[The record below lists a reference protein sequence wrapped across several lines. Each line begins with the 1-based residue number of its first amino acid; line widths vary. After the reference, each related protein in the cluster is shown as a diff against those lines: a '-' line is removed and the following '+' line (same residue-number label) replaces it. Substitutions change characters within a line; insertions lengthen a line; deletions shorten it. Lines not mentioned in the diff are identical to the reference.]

1 MKSETGLMKHS
12 SVKRVILGGFFVA
25 GLLSAAIMSPSAYG
39 GGLLTPFSF
48 ESAGVMPKG
57 VRGIRI
63 MGFTTEIQERW
74 DGAGGYEPLANK
86 FNKPITFGELAAGQ
100 PEASDRAQL
109 KGLLMSKDVPL
120 ESIVGDA
127 RGVANARLTSTI
139 PVVAYGLTDR
149 LTVAAV
155 VPVIYSR
162 VNVMTGWASNENLQA
177 VLDGLS
183 AEGRHNKKLSF
194 EKKLHNVVATK
205 LAGFGYR
212 PLENETNQ
220 EIGDVTLGAKYL
232 IHKDDAL
239 AFAVSSR
246 VVVPTGRQS
255 SVEKLIDIAPGDGQW
270 DVGLGAT
277 LEFRHSGQLASYA
290 SLGGLYQIESR
301 RPKRVPIVQSENATP
316 DIDFDTEE
324 RLGASI
330 SSATGLRYKPFP
342 LWTLGAQYSFQYKGP
357 DTYSGRAFAKERYQ
371 WMSNET
377 EQDLQSAQVG
387 LTFSTIPLFQKGTFP
402 APLETTLSFATSLGG
417 RNTNKVAMAA
427 WELALFF

>member
-1 MKSETGLMKHS
+1 MRSEMRTTFSVSAMAGLATIA
-12 SVKRVILGGFFVA
+12 VAVA
-25 GLLSAAIMSPSAYG
+25 GIAPSAHA
-39 GGLLTPFSF
+39 GGLLAPFSF
-48 ESAGVMPKG
+48 DTAGVMPKG

-86 FNKPITFGELAAGQ
+86 FNKPITFGELADGQ

-109 KGLLMSKDVPL
+109 KGLLMSKDIPL
-120 ESIVGDA
+120 DSIVGDA

-139 PVVAYGLTDR
+139 PVAAYGLTDR

-155 VPVIYSR
+155 IPVIYSR
-162 VNVMTGWASNENLQA
+162 VNVMTGWASNENFQA

-194 EKKLHNVVATK
+194 EEKLHNVVATK
-205 LAGFGYR
+205 LAGYGYR
-212 PLENETNQ
+212 PLENEINQ

-232 IHKDDAL
+232 VHKDDAL

-246 VVVPTGRQS
+246 VVIPTGRQS

-277 LEFRHSGQLASYA
+277 VEYQHSGQVASYA

-301 RPKRVPIVQSENATP
+301 RAKRVPIVQSENATP
-316 DIDFDTEE
+316 DIDFDVEE
-324 RLGASI
+324 RLGASV
-330 SSATGLRYKPFP
+330 SSALGLRYKPFE
-342 LWTLGAQYSFQYKGP
+342 LWTVGAQYSFQYKGP
-357 DTYSGRAFAKERYQ
+357 DTYSGRAFAEERYQ

-377 EQDLQSAQVG
+377 EQDLQAAQVG
-387 LTFSTIPLFQKGTFP
+387 LTFSTIPLFQKGAFP

-417 RNTNKVAMAA
+417 RNTNKIAMAA